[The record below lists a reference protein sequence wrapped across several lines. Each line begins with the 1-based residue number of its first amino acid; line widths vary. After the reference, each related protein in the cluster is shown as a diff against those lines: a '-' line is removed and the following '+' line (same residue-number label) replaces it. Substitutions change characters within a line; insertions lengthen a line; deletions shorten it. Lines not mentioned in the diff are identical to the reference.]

1 MADRIL
7 VAQIGA
13 AHGIHGEVRLR
24 SFTADPAAVKD
35 YGPLET
41 QDGTQTFTIEKLRPG
56 KDCLVVR
63 LAGIADRTAAER
75 LRNIDLY
82 VARDRLPAPAA
93 DEFYYADLVGLKVE
107 TADGRTLGAVI
118 AVHNFGAGDL
128 IEVKPD
134 GGAAVMLPFTEAV
147 VPVVDIAAGRIV
159 VAPPDEVSGGD
170 AASPQQA

>member
-35 YGPLET
+35 YGPLES
-41 QDGTQTFTIEKLRPG
+41 QDGTQTFTIEKVRPG

-75 LRNIDLY
+75 LRNIELY
-82 VARDRLPAPAA
+82 VARERLPAPEA

-107 TADGRTLGAVI
+107 TADGRTLGVVA

-128 IEVKPD
+128 IEVKPAT
-134 GGAAVMLPFTEAV
+134 GASMMLPFTAAV
-147 VPVVDIAAGRIV
+147 VPVVDIAAGRVV

-170 AASPQQA
+170 ANSQQA